1 MSRVTH
7 IAGRLAATV
16 GAWLVMSVGVAHGA
30 DAPREVHGAADAYAE
45 PGIALAWGVLRGADE
60 ASTRVMLRIVADPAR
75 YPRLAVVGRDP
86 FTQAERVVPGAAVDR
101 RAARP
106 RHRAHPLRRLP
117 AHRAAFLRAGR
128 ARTSRSCSSTTSAFP
143 TRRPSSPPPR
153 PSTAIS
159 ASGSGASAQR
169 TGEK

>member
-7 IAGRLAATV
+7 VAGRLAATV

-60 ASTRVMLRIVADPAR
+60 ATTRVTLRIVADPAR
-75 YPRLAVVGRDP
+75 YPAPRGRRP
-86 FTQAERVVPGAAVDR
+86 RSVHASRARRPGAAVDR

-106 RHRAHPLRRLP
+106 RDRA
-117 AHRAAFLRAGR
+117 
-128 ARTSRSCSSTTSAFP
+128 
-143 TRRPSSPPPR
+143 
-153 PSTAIS
+153 
-159 ASGSGASAQR
+159 
-169 TGEK
+169 